1 MALEAS
7 LARNRAASATS
18 SVLISLL
25 RAVLAAHE
33 PVAVLNLGIVA
44 KIDLAEV
51 RTPFETA
58 GIIVVGIA
66 VVVIVVG
73 TILFFHVG
81 DSIIRQA
88 QKSEERFRKLFE
100 GALCGHVPFS

>member
-1 MALEAS
+1 MTTRS
-7 LARNRAASATS
+7 
-18 SVLISLL
+18 
-25 RAVLAAHE
+25 
-33 PVAVLNLGIVA
+33 LNLSS
-44 KIDLAEV
+44 
-51 RTPFETA
+51 PFETA

-88 QKSEERFRKLFE
+88 QKSEEWFRKLFE
-100 GALCGHVPFS
+100 DTVVATAVAGSDHRYIMVNKAFREMLGYPKPRE